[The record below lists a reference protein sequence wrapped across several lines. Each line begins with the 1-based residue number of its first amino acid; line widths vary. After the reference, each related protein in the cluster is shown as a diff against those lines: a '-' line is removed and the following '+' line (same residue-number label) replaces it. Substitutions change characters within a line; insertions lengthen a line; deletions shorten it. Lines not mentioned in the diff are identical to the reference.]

1 MDDPASISKANKFL
15 SKSRWGRKIGGSSKE
30 TPDDALAREA
40 QKLQVQQD
48 VDDFLKPSTQKSHP
62 SLPKPRIDI
71 AAAQRWPSA
80 KEILSAARSPGA
92 GLATAGLTSS
102 LRGSENAKPKRA
114 KGLSVSFARTA
125 PEIVGHGGDETEEAP
140 IEVSKRKNS
149 VSSAVPAR
157 PEVHQ
162 DDSVLGMRTPDFNGW
177 RGDQGQTTGVER
189 PVIPK
194 RSTTSHGEISPPLQA
209 KMEMGNITSQAQ
221 PPPPP
226 PRGVGPMGLGERPKP
241 LQRAPTGFG
250 DVDDG
255 VSRPSFDSTF
265 SRDSD
270 DFNSLQRG
278 PSVRTVESVAEE
290 NEEEDFVPRPM
301 LRTQTGFANEQISDQ
316 HPSLPDFNFGDDSP
330 IMSKKH
336 FLESEPSDPSSFAA
350 RVQHQ
355 MRAEEG
361 RALHAGVTQ
370 PATDSDGR
378 PSLDSGSSYSN
389 TTSPESYRSPPFPA
403 AQDQF
408 QRRPTNTTRPSHEPA
423 PPQGQLQSRPSNATR
438 PSYEPAPP
446 KGQLQPRP
454 SNATRPSY
462 EPAPSQG
469 QLQPQPSNAGSITP
483 SRTPEP
489 RVAVQ
494 LESEPH
500 RSHARKP
507 SQDPPI
513 RKPLPSPVPGSEGVD
528 SYFNGRP
535 GSNSS
540 NYATPLT
547 TPMVQGSSLSP
558 KKGQFSNVPSRNNS
572 LRPAPPSPR
581 RSSPGHAASH
591 SLNQIDFGQSLQS
604 PQAPAF
610 QNAGPQV
617 PIHRSDTRSQGN
629 AALVDFADRVT
640 HMQGIFR
647 LTAEME
653 KPLYEATPMQWLR
666 ASIWWF
672 LRGRSGMEA
681 LIRAKPRGDA
691 AAEGRAQLLAQPHV
705 DLAKTW
711 WIVAEVLRN
720 HPGLRKYG
728 DMQMESQALAARQ
741 AGDTTMADI
750 YDTHDVVLSYLKL
763 LLASMKRHQVMPPR
777 QSLIQGQ
784 DQTIWQKYPNFSLD
798 AQAILSAQALHPA
811 SCMPVGDTK
820 ADFVYAR
827 MFVTAS
833 LTTEEAETDRVP
845 MTCVLSVMRP
855 HNDLSVKITI
865 CSMTEL
871 VNITVQNDAKARPTW
886 EDVQWKVKTRGL
898 YVTLPRGYTLSVELN
913 EQDFRQLW
921 AIVDH
926 TNKVASRLRSHGDE
940 RVVYDQTLRDLK
952 YTDPTNPQAFPA
964 ERVKRCRTIVFER
977 CVKSNEGTGKRRLHR
992 GFRIVV
998 VTNPKSRTLSCV
1010 SHDLGLQKPMNFEIL
1025 ADAEE
1030 GGFPAMVLRPDEVVD
1045 GKPKQCT
1052 MFLVFNDGKDRNS
1065 LYGTLTGSNV
1075 TPDETVFAQVPL
1087 KNLVVENLDQA
1098 EGFTQSGHAVLQRL
1112 HWNDLKALNMDP
1124 EIGNMDGAQVVLSE
1138 SLRVVAR
1145 HSAGALTDRMNMTP
1159 GEFRLRLQTSGSAE
1173 IIILR
1178 NPQEDMS
1185 AAIDAKHCEPDI
1197 PDELAELLRTV
1208 ATASTLR
1215 TYSFH
1220 NLKDLHTFQ
1229 LATTGFFVKF
1239 DGIAASFAIARRRM
1253 VVPIYKRWESA
1264 QVRIQVVQQDN
1275 IIQLLAFFEEFSHA
1289 DAMNFQLKSMDTFE
1303 KHEKGGKFL
1312 LKLVDAKFALPVEE
1326 RKGEGKIGQA
1336 EGKQGGWAGA
1346 RRRFVCLD
1354 VIEYPGEH
1362 DDVTVGFESAVERDR
1377 FAEALPAASQIGRQ
1391 ITFKRKI

>member
-1 MDDPASISKANKFL
+1 M
-15 SKSRWGRKIGGSSKE
+15 
-30 TPDDALAREA
+30 PDDALAKEA
-40 QKLQVQQD
+40 QKLQAQQD
-48 VDDFLKPSTQKSHP
+48 VDDFLKPSTQKSQPHP
-62 SLPKPRIDI
+62 TLPKPRIDI

-80 KEILSAARSPGA
+80 KDILSAARSPGA
-92 GLATAGLTSS
+92 GLATTPLTSS

-114 KGLSVSFARTA
+114 KGLSVSFVRTA
-125 PEIVGHGGDETEEAP
+125 PEIIGHGGDETEEAS
-140 IEVSKRKNS
+140 IEISKRKNS
-149 VSSAVPAR
+149 ASGAAPGQPA
-157 PEVHQ
+157 VHQ

-177 RGDQGQTTGVER
+177 RGDQAQTTGVER
-189 PVIPK
+189 PGIPK

-209 KMEMGNITSQAQ
+209 KMDMGNITSQAQ

-226 PRGVGPMGLGERPKP
+226 PRGVGPMGLGDRPKP

-278 PSVRTVESVAEE
+278 ASVRTVESVAEE
-290 NEEEDFVPRPM
+290 EEEDDFVPRPM
-301 LRTQTGFANEQISDQ
+301 RRTQTGFANEQASDQ

-361 RALHAGVTQ
+361 RALHAGVEH
-370 PATDSDGR
+370 PAVDSDGR
-378 PSLDSGSSYSN
+378 PSLDSASSYSN
-389 TTSPESYRSPPFPA
+389 TTSPESYRAPPFPA

-408 QRRPTNTTRPSHEPA
+408 QRRPTNATRPSYEPAPPQVPLQSRPSNATRLFEPA
-423 PPQGQLQSRPSNATR
+423 PPQGQLQS
-438 PSYEPAPP
+438 
-446 KGQLQPRP
+446 KP

-469 QLQPQPSNAGSITP
+469 QLQPRPSNAGSIN
-483 SRTPEP
+483 SRVSPEP
-489 RVAVQ
+489 RLAAQ
-494 LESEPH
+494 LESEPR

-513 RKPLPSPVPGSEGVD
+513 RKALPSPEAGSE
-528 SYFNGRP
+528 
-535 GSNSS
+535 
-540 NYATPLT
+540 
-547 TPMVQGSSLSP
+547 
-558 KKGQFSNVPSRNNS
+558 
-572 LRPAPPSPR
+572 APV
-581 RSSPGHAASH
+581 
-591 SLNQIDFGQSLQS
+591 I
-604 PQAPAF
+604 
-610 QNAGPQV
+610 QNTGPQV
-617 PIHRSDTRSQGN
+617 PLHRSDTKAQGN
-629 AALVDFADRVT
+629 AALIDFADRVT

-653 KPLYEATPMQWLR
+653 KPLYDASPMQWLR
-666 ASIWWF
+666 ASMWWF

-681 LIRAKPRGDA
+681 LIRGKPRGDA
-691 AAEGRAQLLAQPHV
+691 SAEARPQLLTQPHV

-711 WIVAEVLRN
+711 WIVAEVVQN

-728 DMQMESQALAARQ
+728 DMQMESQALGSRQ
-741 AGDTTMADI
+741 AGDTIMADI
-750 YDTHDVVLSYLKL
+750 YDTYDVVLSYLKL

-784 DQTIWQKYPNFSLD
+784 DQTIWHKYPNFSLD
-798 AQAILSAQALHPA
+798 AQSILSAQAMHPA
-811 SCMPVGDTK
+811 SCMPLGDTK
-820 ADFVYAR
+820 ADFVYSR

-833 LTTEEAETDRVP
+833 LATEEAETDRVP

-855 HNDLSVKITI
+855 HNDLSIKITV

-871 VNITVQNDAKARPTW
+871 VNITVQNDPKARPTW

-898 YVTLPRGYTLSVELN
+898 YVTLPRGYTLSIELN

-926 TNKVASRLRSHGDE
+926 TNKVASRLRPHGDE
-940 RVVYDQTLRDLK
+940 RVVYDQALRDLK

-964 ERVKRCRTIVFER
+964 ERVKRCRTIVFEK
-977 CVKSNEGTGKRRLHR
+977 CLKSNEGTGKRRLHR

-1010 SHDLGLQKPMNFEIL
+1010 SHDVGLQKPLNFEFL

-1052 MFLVFNDGKDRNS
+1052 MFLVFNDGKDRNL
-1065 LYGTLTGSNV
+1065 LYGTLTASNA

-1087 KNLVVENLDQA
+1087 KNLIVENLDQA

-1124 EIGNMDGAQVVLSE
+1124 EIKNTDGAQVVLSE

-1197 PDELAELLRTV
+1197 PDELAELLRTI

-1220 NLKDLHTFQ
+1220 NLADLHTFQ
-1229 LATTGFFVKF
+1229 TAVTGFFVKF

-1275 IIQLLAFFEEFSHA
+1275 VIQLLAFFEEFSHA
-1289 DAMNFQLKSMDTFE
+1289 DAMNFQLKSMDVFE
-1303 KHEKGGKFL
+1303 KHEKGGRFL

-1354 VIEYPGEH
+1354 VVEYPGEH
-1362 DDVTVGFESAVERDR
+1362 DDVTVGFESAAERDR